1 MKLYQRFL
9 VALAIALPMLPVG
22 TDAHFILVEPASWI
36 EENQLGDP
44 QKVGPCGGE
53 PTGENGELLTGAIT
67 EVTGGSDLHLK
78 IQETIYHSGH
88 YRVALS
94 VNSRNELPADPFA
107 FEKYTDSGLY
117 SVWGTIQSPPQI
129 PVIADGLFIHYPDP
143 VSYTHLRAHET

>member
-88 YRVALS
+88 YRVALFEFQERATS
-94 VNSRNELPADPFA
+94 GPVCVREIHGQRPVFSLGNDSKPAANSCHR
-107 FEKYTDSGLY
+107 
-117 SVWGTIQSPPQI
+117 
-129 PVIADGLFIHYPDP
+129 
-143 VSYTHLRAHET
+143 

>member
-78 IQETIYHSGH
+78 IQETTCLRESGGAIRH
-88 YRVALS
+88 
-94 VNSRNELPADPFA
+94 LP
-107 FEKYTDSGLY
+107 YC
-117 SVWGTIQSPPQI
+117 
-129 PVIADGLFIHYPDP
+129 
-143 VSYTHLRAHET
+143 AHKGHKKKTW